1 MIENTQSLNCGSI
14 IHGFKVTQVF
24 DIDEYRLTVVQ
35 MHHEKSGANL
45 IHLLRDDP
53 NCTFSVQFRTTPMD
67 NSGIPHILEHTVLCG
82 SEKYPV
88 RDPFFKMLRRSQ
100 ATYMNAHTGSDL
112 TMYPLSTMNSVDFQ
126 NLVGVYADAVFFPS
140 LNKLDFMQEGWRLE
154 PENLEDKSSKL
165 VIKGIVYNEM
175 KGVFSN
181 SLNLLHQVVEN
192 NLLPVSYG
200 YISGGHPDAIPSL
213 SWEALKKFYHDF
225 YHPSNANIYSY
236 GNIDLDN
243 YLQHLDSECLGKFT
257 AQDPSPTV
265 VLEPKWTE
273 SAALTS
279 QPKKTSLL
287 DPPRV
292 SFLEHANE
300 WLASPKGHRLV
311 RLTCQ
316 PDPTLADPSRAGV
329 VSLSFALTDILEIYT
344 NFALSIVLKLL
355 TDGDSAPL
363 YRGLIESGLGLDW
376 SNPVHGMDR
385 YLRTTCFHVGL
396 QGVRLEDVEKIDKTI
411 MDILKE
417 TAKTGFP
424 QERVEAVLHKKE
436 IAIREDSADFGLQ
449 LILAISSVV
458 NHGGDLFAR
467 LSVKQLINRFKADLA
482 TDPAFLQKL
491 ISQYLV
497 GNPHRLTVIMLPDD
511 KFEALE
517 ASKEAERVAKA
528 VGKLTEEG
536 KREVVKLSRELA
548 AEQKREEDLSCL
560 PCLTL
565 VDIPP
570 KCRPEPFT
578 ETQMG
583 GSPLQLNVAPTNGLV
598 YFHALANISDLPQEL
613 FIYVP
618 VFASLFSKLG
628 ADGLTYQEM
637 DHLQELNTGA
647 LRATPHATSGLA
659 EDLKAPCARHLHLSA
674 YCLEEKVPRMFEL
687 LCKRVRANDW
697 LDSLRIQTLV
707 NMLVA
712 GDWSANSLSYNAHRL
727 AMRRASANLCSTGR
741 MSELWSGIEQAA
753 FMRRLAKQITNPNE
767 VERSRAFDD
776 FIGKMKAIADHAL
789 KSKRLRLVLH
799 HKAPQV
805 ALNLDNVDPSHTRRF
820 QLPRMRRISL
830 PPFRF
835 SLHGEESGLASACK
849 CLESFIAEVPNS
861 EVGSGDVIG
870 APTPDPSDVTQ
881 NVYVALPYSV
891 HYTSLSLP
899 APHYTAK
906 EFPAYRVLSHL
917 LDSKFLHPAIREQG
931 GAYGGGSKVS
941 PGCFAFY
948 SYR

>member
-273 SAALTS
+273 S
-279 QPKKTSLL
+279 
-287 DPPRV
+287 
-292 SFLEHANE
+292 
-300 WLASPKGHRLV
+300 RLV

-789 KSKRLRLVLH
+789 KSKRLR
-799 HKAPQV
+799 
-805 ALNLDNVDPSHTRRF
+805 
-820 QLPRMRRISL
+820 
-830 PPFRF
+830 F